1 MNITF
6 TFSNGRTLE
15 ASFSAAFA
23 AQALAVFA
31 PGATDQPAATAQAVL
46 EMIAQRVRDSAAAQA
61 ASAAAAA
68 VDAAMAGFALA
79 ELPAE

>member
-15 ASFSAAFA
+15 ASLSAAFEG
-23 AQALAVFA
+23 QALAVFA
-31 PGATDQPAATAQAVL
+31 PGASDAPAAAAQAVL

-61 ASAAAAA
+61 ASAAAQA
-68 VDAAMAGFALA
+68 VDASLAGLA
-79 ELPAE
+79 VSELSAG